1 MHISKRVGG
10 ATLHRIIFQINKR
23 VLDNFILLLDGK
35 TTILIYFIS
44 QTHTE
49 THRFRRQG
57 GCPLLQNS
65 LAVQTFRKIY
75 IKQ

>member
-44 QTHTE
+44 HRHTQKHTDLE
-49 THRFRRQG
+49 DKVDVLCSKFTCSSNLG
-57 GCPLLQNS
+57 
-65 LAVQTFRKIY
+65 KIY